1 MFLPKKAL
9 LIISVLFLIFP
20 GVMAQSVSFADPDAT
35 QHRDIYIYYANGSLL
50 HNPGSLYGQ
59 WNTTSTG
66 IAIPNDTDGDLLIVL
81 KPQYTNPL
89 DDPETFADSLY
100 SWFTTNALV
109 LITVGA
115 IAALVF
121 RKW

>member
-9 LIISVLFLIFP
+9 LIITVLFLIFP
-20 GVMAQSVSFADPDAT
+20 GVMAQSISFADPDAT
-35 QHRDIYIYYANGSLL
+35 QHRDVYMYYANGTLA
-50 HNPGSLYGQ
+50 GQ
-59 WNTTSTG
+59 YNTTSTG
-66 IAIPNDTDGDLLIVL
+66 IAIPNDTDGDFMLVL

>member
-20 GVMAQSVSFADPDAT
+20 GVMAQSISFADPDAT
-35 QHRDIYIYYANGSLL
+35 QHRDVYIYYANGSLA
-50 HNPGSLYGQ
+50 GQ
-59 WNTTSTG
+59 YNTTSTG
-66 IAIPNDTDGDLLIVL
+66 IAIPNDTDGDFMLVL

-89 DDPETFADSLY
+89 DDPATFADSLY

-109 LITVGA
+109 LITIGA
-115 IAALVF
+115 VAALVF

>member
-20 GVMAQSVSFADPDAT
+20 GVMAQSISFADPDAT
-35 QHRDIYIYYANGSLL
+35 QHRDVYIYYANGSLA
-50 HNPGSLYGQ
+50 GQ
-59 WNTTSTG
+59 YNTTSTG
-66 IAIPNDTDGDLLIVL
+66 IAIPNDTDGDFMLVL

-89 DDPETFADSLY
+89 DDPATFADSLY

>member
-1 MFLPKKAL
+1 M
-9 LIISVLFLIFP
+9 
-20 GVMAQSVSFADPDAT
+20 
-35 QHRDIYIYYANGSLL
+35 YYANGSLA
-50 HNPGSLYGQ
+50 GQ
-59 WNTTSTG
+59 YNTTSTG
-66 IAIPNDTDGDLLIVL
+66 IAIPNDTDGDFMLVL

>member
-9 LIISVLFLIFP
+9 LIITVLFLIFP
-20 GVMAQSVSFADPDAT
+20 GVMAQSISFADPDAT
-35 QHRDIYIYYANGSLL
+35 QHRDVYIYYANGSLA
-50 HNPGSLYGQ
+50 GQ
-59 WNTTSTG
+59 YNTTSTG
-66 IAIPNDTDGDLLIVL
+66 IAIPNDTDGDFMLVL

-89 DDPETFADSLY
+89 DDPATFADSLY

>member
-9 LIISVLFLIFP
+9 LIITVLFLIFP
-20 GVMAQSVSFADPDAT
+20 GVMAQSISFADPDAT
-35 QHRDIYIYYANGSLL
+35 QHRDVYMYYANGSLA
-50 HNPGSLYGQ
+50 GQ
-59 WNTTSTG
+59 YNTTSTG
-66 IAIPNDTDGDLLIVL
+66 IAIPNDTDGDFMLVL

-100 SWFTTNALV
+100 SWFATNALV
-109 LITVGA
+109 LIAVGA
-115 IAALVF
+115 MAALVF

>member
-35 QHRDIYIYYANGSLL
+35 QHRDVYIYYANGSLA
-50 HNPGSLYGQ
+50 GQ
-59 WNTTSTG
+59 YNTTSTG
-66 IAIPNDTDGDLLIVL
+66 IAIPNDTDGDFMLVL

-89 DDPETFADSLY
+89 DDPATFADSLY

-109 LITVGA
+109 LITIGA
-115 IAALVF
+115 VAALVF